1 MKNLRLENAN
11 NAIISHLNINS
22 FKNKHSLKKRKENV
36 FPKEKNVFPFLI
48 SEISF

>member
-36 FPKEKNVFPFLI
+36 FPKENLFPLLI